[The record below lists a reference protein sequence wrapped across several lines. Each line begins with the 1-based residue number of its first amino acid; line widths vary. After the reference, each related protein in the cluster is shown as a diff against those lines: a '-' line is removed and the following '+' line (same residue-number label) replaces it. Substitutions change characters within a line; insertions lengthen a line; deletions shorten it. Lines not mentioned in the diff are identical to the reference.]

1 MTMSYRVLAGSMVAA
16 GATALA
22 LLIHR
27 TIPVCAHLIAQPGSG
42 CAAQATDYPLHL
54 RIGILVAGLI
64 VASLIVI
71 LGGVR
76 RNRGQGRRSAVGTS
90 S

>member
-1 MTMSYRVLAGSMVAA
+1 MRMSYAVLAGSTVAA

-22 LLIHR
+22 LMIHR
-27 TIPVCAHLIAQPGSG
+27 TLVICAQLVARPGSG
-42 CAAQATDYPLHL
+42 CSAQASDYPLHL
-54 RIGILVAGLI
+54 RVEIIVAGLI

-76 RNRGQGRRSAVGTS
+76 PHNRS
-90 S
+90 SRLSQTV